1 MSKPKSN
8 NMKTVSVALTLC
20 LVCSVLVSAA
30 AVGLKPSQVEN
41 ARLDRNKNIL
51 VAAGMFDPA
60 QDTNADVAERF
71 KDFKVEI
78 VDLGAGNYLDDD
90 ALVKVGIDDRNTYDA
105 SQATK
110 NAALSEDLGANDPAS
125 IGRVP
130 KYAKVYVK
138 NDDAGKPEMVVLPI
152 QGYGL
157 WGTIYGFLT
166 LESDMNTIKGISF
179 YEHKETPGLGARI
192 EEPKW
197 RATWNGIHSYDE
209 NGEVATGVTKA
220 GNPKENWI
228 DGISGA
234 TLTSRGVSN
243 MIQFWLG
250 EKGYK
255 PYLDQQRKESG
266 ITLESTDAVARQSLD
281 PKSPYN
287 KLGQN
292 PDITPTYSVTK
303 LAAVVPAINVT
314 NATNGKEA

>member
-8 NMKTVSVALTLC
+8 NAKTISVALTLC
-20 LVCSVLVSAA
+20 LVCSVLVSAV
-30 AVGLKPSQVEN
+30 AVGLKPAQVEN

-51 VAAGMFDPA
+51 VAADMYDA
-60 QDTNADVAERF
+60 ESDTADDVAERF
-71 KDFKVEI
+71 KDFEVKI
-78 VDLGAGNYLDDD
+78 IDLNKGNYVDD
-90 ALVKVGIDDRNTYDA
+90 AALKAAGIPDRNAYDA

-110 NAALSEDLGANDPAS
+110 NKALSDDLGDNDPAS
-125 IGRVP
+125 IGRKP

-138 NDDAGKPEMVVLPI
+138 NDDSGKPEMVVLPI

-197 RATWNGIHSYDE
+197 RAMWTGIHSYDE
-209 NGEVATGVTKA
+209 NGDVATGVTKA
-220 GNPKENWI
+220 GNPKDNWV

-250 EKGYK
+250 EQGYK
-255 PYLDQQRKESG
+255 PYLDLLREQNGQ
-266 ITLESTDAVARQSLD
+266 TLDSVDAQASQSTQPDN
-281 PKSPYN
+281 KSA
-287 KLGQN
+287 Q
-292 PDITPTYSVTK
+292 PTTE
-303 LAAVVPAINVT
+303 LAATLPVA
-314 NATNGKEA
+314 NGKEA

>member
-8 NMKTVSVALTLC
+8 NTKTISVALTLC

-30 AVGLKPSQVEN
+30 AVGLKPMQIEN
-41 ARLDRNKNIL
+41 AQLDRNKNIL

-60 QDTNADVAERF
+60 SDTNQDVAERF
-71 KDFKVEI
+71 KDFEVEI
-78 VDLGAGNYLDDD
+78 VDLNKGTYLDDA
-90 ALVKVGIDDRNTYDA
+90 ALTTVGIADRNTYDA

-110 NAALSEDLGANDPAS
+110 NKALSEDLGDNDPAS
-125 IGRVP
+125 IGRKP

-138 NDDAGKPEMVVLPI
+138 NDDAGNPEMVVLPI

-197 RATWNGIHSYDE
+197 RAMWSGIHSYDE
-209 NGEVATGVTKA
+209 NGKVATGVTKA
-220 GNPKENWI
+220 GNPKDNWI

-250 EKGYK
+250 EQGYK
-255 PYLDQQRKESG
+255 PYLDHVREESG
-266 ITLESTDAVARQSLD
+266 KTLTSTEAQARQNLD
-281 PKSPYN
+281 QKAAHP
-287 KLGQN
+287 
-292 PDITPTYSVTK
+292 VTE
-303 LAAVVPAINVT
+303 LAANVPA
-314 NATNGKEA
+314 AHGKEA

>member
-8 NMKTVSVALTLC
+8 NAKTIGVALTLC

-30 AVGLKPSQVEN
+30 AVGLKPAQVEN

-60 QDTNADVAERF
+60 SDTNEDVAERF
-71 KDFKVEI
+71 EDFEVKI
-78 VDLGAGNYLDDD
+78 VDLNKGDYLDDD
-90 ALVKVGIDDRNTYDA
+90 ALKAVGIPDRNAYDA

-110 NAALSEDLGANDPAS
+110 NKALSEDLGSNDPAG
-125 IGRVP
+125 IGRKP

-138 NDDAGKPEMVVLPI
+138 NDDAGKPEVVVLPI

-179 YEHKETPGLGARI
+179 YDHKETPGLGARI
-192 EEPKW
+192 EEPQW
-197 RATWNGIHSYDE
+197 RAMWSGIHSYDDK
-209 NGEVATGVTKA
+209 GAVATGVTKA
-220 GNPKENWI
+220 GNPKENWV

-250 EKGYK
+250 DQGYK
-255 PYLDQQRKESG
+255 PYLDQLRKESG
-266 ITLESTDAVARQSLD
+266 ETLADAEVKASQ
-281 PKSPYN
+281 SPYK

-292 PDITPTYSVTK
+292 LHQQQAHPVTE
-303 LAAVVPAINVT
+303 LVAVAPVAH
-314 NATNGKEA
+314 GKEA

>member
-8 NMKTVSVALTLC
+8 NAKTVSVALTLC
-20 LVCSVLVSAA
+20 LVCSVLVSAV
-30 AVGLKPSQVEN
+30 AVGLKPAQVEN

-51 VAAGMFDPA
+51 VAAGMYDAESDTA
-60 QDTNADVAERF
+60 QDVAERF
-71 KDFKVEI
+71 KDFDVEL
-78 VDLGAGNYLDDD
+78 VDLNTGAYLDDTQLVD
-90 ALVKVGIDDRNTYDA
+90 AGIPDRNEYDA

-110 NAALSEDLGANDPAS
+110 NQALSNDLGANDPAG

-138 NDDAGKPEMVVLPI
+138 NDDAGQPEMVVLPI

-192 EEPKW
+192 EEPEW
-197 RATWNGIHSYDE
+197 RAKWSGIHSYDE
-209 NGEVATGVTKA
+209 SGEVATGVTKA
-220 GNPKENWI
+220 GNPKENWV

-234 TLTSRGVSN
+234 TLTGRGVSN

-250 EKGYK
+250 DLGYK
-255 PYLDQQRKESG
+255 PYLDTLREESG
-266 ITLESTDAVARQSLD
+266 QTIDNAEAQAQLSDDDAAQPTTDLAA
-281 PKSPYN
+281 KSP
-287 KLGQN
+287 
-292 PDITPTYSVTK
+292 V
-303 LAAVVPAINVT
+303 A
-314 NATNGKEA
+314 NGKEA

>member
-8 NMKTVSVALTLC
+8 NAKTISVALTLC

-30 AVGLKPSQVEN
+30 AVGLKPAQVEN

-51 VAAGMFDPA
+51 VAAGMYDA
-60 QDTNADVAERF
+60 ESDTADDVTERF
-71 KDFKVEI
+71 KDFEVKI
-78 VDLGAGNYLDDD
+78 IDLNKGNYVEDDELK
-90 ALVKVGIDDRNTYDA
+90 AAGIPDRNDYDA
-105 SQATK
+105 TQATK
-110 NAALSEDLGANDPAS
+110 NKALSDDLGENDPAS
-125 IGRVP
+125 IGRKP

-138 NDDAGKPEMVVLPI
+138 NDDAGNPETVVLPI

-192 EEPKW
+192 EEPEW
-197 RATWNGIHSYDE
+197 RAKWSGIHSYDDE
-209 NGEVATGVTKA
+209 GNVATGVTKA
-220 GNPKENWI
+220 GNPKDNWV

-250 EKGYK
+250 DQGYK
-255 PYLDQQRKESG
+255 PYLDMLRKENGKTIDNANTQASQ
-266 ITLESTDAVARQSLD
+266 SKPAARS
-281 PKSPYN
+281 KSE
-287 KLGQN
+287 
-292 PDITPTYSVTK
+292 
-303 LAAVVPAINVT
+303 LAATLPVA
-314 NATNGKEA
+314 NGKEA

>member
-8 NMKTVSVALTLC
+8 NTKTIGVALTLC

-30 AVGLKPSQVEN
+30 AVGLKPAQVEN

-60 QDTNADVAERF
+60 TDTNEDVAERF
-71 KDFKVEI
+71 EDFEVKI
-78 VDLGAGNYLDDD
+78 VDLNKGDYLDDA
-90 ALVKVGIDDRNTYDA
+90 ALKAVGIPDRNAYDA

-110 NAALSEDLGANDPAS
+110 NKALSEDLGSNDPAG
-125 IGRVP
+125 IGRKP

-138 NDDAGKPEMVVLPI
+138 NDDAGKPEVVVLPI

-179 YEHKETPGLGARI
+179 YDHKETPGLGARI
-192 EEPKW
+192 EEPQW
-197 RATWNGIHSYDE
+197 RAMWSGIHSYDDK
-209 NGEVATGVTKA
+209 GAVATGVTKA
-220 GNPKENWI
+220 GNPKENWV

-250 EKGYK
+250 DQGYK
-255 PYLDQQRKESG
+255 PYLDQLRKESG
-266 ITLESTDAVARQSLD
+266 KTLADAEVKASQ
-281 PKSPYN
+281 SPYK
-287 KLGQN
+287 KLGQDLHQQQAH
-292 PDITPTYSVTK
+292 PVTE
-303 LAAVVPAINVT
+303 LVAVAPVAH
-314 NATNGKEA
+314 GKEA

>member
-8 NMKTVSVALTLC
+8 NAKTISVALTLC
-20 LVCSVLVSAA
+20 LVCSVLVSAV
-30 AVGLKPSQVEN
+30 AVGLKPAQVEN

-51 VAAGMFDPA
+51 VAAGLYNA
-60 QDTNADVAERF
+60 ESDTADDVVERF
-71 KDFKVEI
+71 KEFDVEI
-78 VDLGAGNYLDDD
+78 VDLTQGTYLDDN
-90 ALVKVGIDDRNTYDA
+90 ALVEVGIPDRNAYDA

-110 NAALSEDLGANDPAS
+110 NAALSEDLGSNDPAS

-138 NDDAGKPEMVVLPI
+138 NDEAGNPEMVVLPI

-192 EEPKW
+192 EEPEW
-197 RATWNGIHSYDE
+197 RAKWQGIHSYDE
-209 NGEVATGVTKA
+209 GGAVATGVTKA
-220 GNPKENWI
+220 GNPKENWV

-234 TLTSRGVSN
+234 TLTGRGVSN

-250 EKGYK
+250 EQGYK
-255 PYLDQQRKESG
+255 PYLDALRQESG
-266 ITLESTDAVARQSLD
+266 ETIDNAEAKAQLSDDKAAQPTTDLAV
-281 PKSPYN
+281 KSP
-287 KLGQN
+287 
-292 PDITPTYSVTK
+292 V
-303 LAAVVPAINVT
+303 A
-314 NATNGKEA
+314 NGKEA

>member
-8 NMKTVSVALTLC
+8 NAKTVSVALTLC
-20 LVCSVLVSAA
+20 LVCSVLVSAV
-30 AVGLKPSQVEN
+30 AVGLKPAQVEN

-51 VAAGMFDPA
+51 VAAGMYDAESDTA
-60 QDTNADVAERF
+60 QDVAERF
-71 KDFKVEI
+71 KDFDVEI
-78 VDLGAGNYLDDD
+78 VDLSAGTYLDDTQ
-90 ALVKVGIDDRNTYDA
+90 LVDVGIADRNEYDA

-110 NAALSEDLGANDPAS
+110 NQALSNDLGANDPAG

-138 NDDAGKPEMVVLPI
+138 NDDAGQPEMVVLPI

-192 EEPKW
+192 EEPEW
-197 RATWNGIHSYDE
+197 RAKWSGIHSYDE
-209 NGEVATGVTKA
+209 RGEVATGVTKA
-220 GNPKENWI
+220 GNPKENWV

-250 EKGYK
+250 DLGYK
-255 PYLDQQRKESG
+255 PYLDTLRKESG
-266 ITLESTDAVARQSLD
+266 QTIDNAETQAQLSDDKVAQ
-281 PKSPYN
+281 
-287 KLGQN
+287 
-292 PDITPTYSVTK
+292 PTTE
-303 LAAVVPAINVT
+303 LAALSPVV
-314 NATNGKEA
+314 NGKEA

>member
-8 NMKTVSVALTLC
+8 NSRTIIVALTLC
-20 LVCSVLVSAA
+20 LVCSVLVSAV

-60 QDTNADVAERF
+60 SDTADDVAERF
-71 KDFKVEI
+71 ADFDVEI
-78 VDLGAGNYLDDD
+78 VDLRAGNYLDDD
-90 ALVKVGIDDRNTYDA
+90 QLLDVGITDRNAYDA

-110 NAALSEDLGANDPAS
+110 NEALSEDLGENDLAS

-138 NDDAGKPEMVVLPI
+138 NDDAGNPEMVVLPI

-166 LESDMNTIKGISF
+166 LESDMNTIRGISF

-197 RATWNGIHSYDE
+197 RAMWSGIHSYDE

-220 GNPKENWI
+220 GNPKENWV

-250 EKGYK
+250 DLGYK
-255 PYLDQQRKESG
+255 PYLDHLREESG
-266 ITLESTDAVARQSLD
+266 VTLDETTNSIDAQANPKLDQKTDPV
-281 PKSPYN
+281 
-287 KLGQN
+287 
-292 PDITPTYSVTK
+292 
-303 LAAVVPAINVT
+303 AVVASAPTVA
-314 NATNGKEA
+314 GKEA

>member
-8 NMKTVSVALTLC
+8 NAKTISVALTLC

-30 AVGLKPSQVEN
+30 AVGLKPAQVEN

-51 VAAGMFDPA
+51 VAAGMYDA
-60 QDTNADVAERF
+60 ESDTADDVTERF
-71 KDFKVEI
+71 KDFEVKVI
-78 VDLGAGNYLDDD
+78 DLNKGNYVDDD
-90 ALVKVGIDDRNTYDA
+90 ALKAAGIPDRNNYDA

-110 NAALSEDLGANDPAS
+110 NKALSDDLGDNDPAS
-125 IGRVP
+125 IGRKP

-197 RATWNGIHSYDE
+197 RAMWSGIHSYDE
-209 NGEVATGVTKA
+209 NGDVATGVTKA
-220 GNPKENWI
+220 GNPKDNWV

-250 EKGYK
+250 EQGYK
-255 PYLDQQRKESG
+255 PYLDLLREQNGQ
-266 ITLESTDAVARQSLD
+266 TLDSVDAQASQSTPPDN
-281 PKSPYN
+281 KSA
-287 KLGQN
+287 Q
-292 PDITPTYSVTK
+292 PTTE
-303 LAAVVPAINVT
+303 LAATLPVA
-314 NATNGKEA
+314 NGKEA

>member
-8 NMKTVSVALTLC
+8 NAKTISVALTLC
-20 LVCSVLVSAA
+20 LVCSVLVSAV
-30 AVGLKPSQVEN
+30 AVGLKPAQVEN

-51 VAAGMFDPA
+51 VAADMYNA
-60 QDTNADVAERF
+60 ESDTADDVAERF
-71 KDFKVEI
+71 KDFDVRI
-78 VDLGAGNYLDDD
+78 IDLNKGNYLDDD
-90 ALVKVGIDDRNTYDA
+90 QLKAAGIPDRNAYDA

-110 NAALSEDLGANDPAS
+110 NQALSEDLGGNDPAG
-125 IGRVP
+125 IGRKP

-138 NDDAGKPEMVVLPI
+138 EDDAGKPELVVLPI

-192 EEPKW
+192 EEPEW
-197 RATWNGIHSYDE
+197 RAQWNGIHSYDD
-209 NGEVATGVTKA
+209 NGDVATGVTKA
-220 GNPKENWI
+220 GNPKDNWV

-250 EKGYK
+250 DQGYK
-255 PYLDQQRKESG
+255 PYLDMLRKESG
-266 ITLESTDAVARQSLD
+266 QTLDDADTQANQSTSAAQLNTELADTLPVA
-281 PKSPYN
+281 
-287 KLGQN
+287 
-292 PDITPTYSVTK
+292 
-303 LAAVVPAINVT
+303 
-314 NATNGKEA
+314 NGKEA

>member
-8 NMKTVSVALTLC
+8 NAKTISVALTLC
-20 LVCSVLVSAA
+20 LVCSVLVSAV
-30 AVGLKPSQVEN
+30 AVGLKPAQVEN

-60 QDTNADVAERF
+60 SDTAADVAERF
-71 KDFKVEI
+71 KDFDVEI
-78 VDLGAGNYLDDD
+78 VDLNQGNYLDDD
-90 ALVKVGIDDRNTYDA
+90 QLLDVGIPDRNAYDA

-110 NAALSEDLGANDPAS
+110 NQALSEDLGNNDPAG

-138 NDDAGKPEMVVLPI
+138 SDDAGQPEMVVLPI

-192 EEPKW
+192 EEPEW
-197 RATWNGIHSYDE
+197 RAKWSGIHSYDE
-209 NGEVATGVTKA
+209 NGDVATGVSKA
-220 GNPKENWI
+220 GTPRDNWV

-234 TLTSRGVSN
+234 TLTVRGVSN

-250 EKGYK
+250 EQGYK
-255 PYLDQQRKESG
+255 PYLDALREESG
-266 ITLESTDAVARQSLD
+266 QTIDNADVQAAQST
-281 PKSPYN
+281 
-287 KLGQN
+287 
-292 PDITPTYSVTK
+292 TE
-303 LAAVVPAINVT
+303 LAAPVA
-314 NATNGKEA
+314 NGKEA

>member
-8 NMKTVSVALTLC
+8 NAKTISVALTLC
-20 LVCSVLVSAA
+20 LVCSVLVSAV
-30 AVGLKPSQVEN
+30 AVGLKPAQIEN

-51 VAAGMFDPA
+51 VAADMYNA
-60 QDTNADVAERF
+60 ESDTADDVAERF
-71 KDFKVEI
+71 KDFDVKI
-78 VDLGAGNYLDDD
+78 IDLNKGNYLDDD
-90 ALVKVGIDDRNTYDA
+90 QLKAAGIPDRNAYDA

-110 NAALSEDLGANDPAS
+110 NQALSEDLGDNDPAG
-125 IGRVP
+125 IGRKP

-138 NDDAGKPEMVVLPI
+138 EDDAGKPELVVLPI

-192 EEPKW
+192 EEPEW
-197 RATWNGIHSYDE
+197 RAQWNGIHSYDD
-209 NGEVATGVTKA
+209 NGDVATGVTKA
-220 GNPKENWI
+220 GNPKDNWV

-250 EKGYK
+250 DQGYK
-255 PYLDQQRKESG
+255 PYLDMLRKESG
-266 ITLESTDAVARQSLD
+266 QTLDDADTQANQSTSAAQ
-281 PKSPYN
+281 PN
-287 KLGQN
+287 
-292 PDITPTYSVTK
+292 TE
-303 LAAVVPAINVT
+303 LAAALPIA
-314 NATNGKEA
+314 NGKEA